1 MKSRH
6 RFATPRQPAPQLID
20 GNFMPSVEPAFT
32 LDRQIASARKDM
44 GEKRWSE
51 LNGEWA

>member
-1 MKSRH
+1 MKAHTFTEPREAPIWQPE
-6 RFATPRQPAPQLID
+6 FTP
-20 GNFMPSVEPAFT
+20 SFT
-32 LDRQIASARKDM
+32 LDRQIAVARKDM